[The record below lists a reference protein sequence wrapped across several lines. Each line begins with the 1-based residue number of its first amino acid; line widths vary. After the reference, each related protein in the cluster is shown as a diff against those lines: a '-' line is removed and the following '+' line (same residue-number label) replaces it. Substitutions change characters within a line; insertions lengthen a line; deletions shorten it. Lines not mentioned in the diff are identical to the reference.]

1 MLQDYIDYLE
11 NLEDNL
17 IESGLPLP
25 KETIDTYSDTCK
37 LEERLTNVVWF
48 YTVVGV
54 GFTHPFIPELHKAY
68 VELPIEEGSVDYS
81 MTENIPSSGFLSEGS
96 TDDEKPITDVEY
108 ENLFTREELESVTS
122 LKSEEP
128 LESEVEEVD
137 YYPLPPPSGFDSYID
152 GDDEFLYW
160 GWKEKNIG
168 GVEGEGSSSNLVG
181 DESDEDYSNWGNTDE
196 EEYSDEGSEVVDYED
211 EFSNWG
217 NSDEEESVEE
227 DSYPEE
233 EYEESF
239 SNWGSS
245 DEEEEEEYIEED
257 NYPEEEYEDE
267 FSNWGNTDE
276 EDEEEYSEEDS
287 YSEEE
292 YEDEFSNW
300 GNRDEDD
307 EEEEDSESYSEEE
320 YEDSFSN
327 WGNSDEEEEEE
338 YLEEDTFG
346 NWGNTDDDL
355 EESDSGVGN
364 SSSISD
370 GDSGATVHSIDS
382 GNFKSKYDLEVES
395 NEKTAMVINKIAGS
409 VFKTSFLFKNKMSD
423 RLKSLNNYEND

>member
-68 VELPIEEGSVDYS
+68 VELPIEEDSVDYS

-168 GVEGEGSSSNLVG
+168 GIEGEGSSSNLAD

-211 EFSNWG
+211 EYSNWG
-217 NSDEEESVEE
+217 NTDEEE

-239 SNWGSS
+239 SNWG
-245 DEEEEEEYIEED
+245 
-257 NYPEEEYEDE
+257 
-267 FSNWGNTDE
+267 NT
-276 EDEEEYSEEDS
+276 DEEEYSEEDS

-292 YEDEFSNW
+292 YEDVFSNW
-300 GNRDEDD
+300 GNSDEDD

-355 EESDSGVGN
+355 EESDTGVGN

-370 GDSGATVHSIDS
+370 GDNGATVHSIDS

>member
-54 GFTHPFIPELHKAY
+54 GFTHPFTPELHKAY
-68 VELPIEEGSVDYS
+68 VELPIEEDSVDYS

-128 LESEVEEVD
+128 LESEIEEVD

-168 GVEGEGSSSNLVG
+168 GIEGEGSSSNLVA

-196 EEYSDEGSEVVDYED
+196 EEYSDEDSEVVDYGD
-211 EFSNWG
+211 EYSNWG
-217 NSDEEESVEE
+217 NSDEEESIEE
-227 DSYPEE
+227 ESYPEE
-233 EYEESF
+233 DYEDSF
-239 SNWGSS
+239 SNWGIS

-257 NYPEEEYEDE
+257 NYSEEEYEDS

-276 EDEEEYSEEDS
+276 EDEEEY
-287 YSEEE
+287 
-292 YEDEFSNW
+292 
-300 GNRDEDD
+300 
-307 EEEEDSESYSEEE
+307 
-320 YEDSFSN
+320 
-327 WGNSDEEEEEE
+327 
-338 YLEEDTFG
+338 LEEDTFG
-346 NWGNTDDDL
+346 NWGNADDDL